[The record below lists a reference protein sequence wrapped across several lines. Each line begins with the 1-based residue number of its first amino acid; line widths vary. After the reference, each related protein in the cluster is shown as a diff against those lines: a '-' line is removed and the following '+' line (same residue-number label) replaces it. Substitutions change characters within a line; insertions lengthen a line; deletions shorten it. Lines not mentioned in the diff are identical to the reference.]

1 MDNNVPGRLGPLF
14 KKSLRS
20 VLAGVIDM
28 FSQPLSVPPPV
39 SDAHPFQDSLHYR
52 LQNDEQ
58 HDDEYHG
65 HDILH
70 SS

>member
-1 MDNNVPGRLGPLF
+1 MSPGESVRFF
-14 KKSLRS
+14 KKPLRS
-20 VLAGVIDM
+20 VHTDIVDM
-28 FSQPLSVPPPV
+28 FSQPLSIPPPV

-58 HDDEYHG
+58 HGDEYHC

>member
-1 MDNNVPGRLGPLF
+1 MSPGESVRFF
-14 KKSLRS
+14 KKPLRS
-20 VLAGVIDM
+20 VLSGVVDM
-28 FSQPLSVPPPV
+28 FSQQLSVPPPV
-39 SDAHPFQDSLHYR
+39 SDAHTFQDSLHYR
-52 LQNDEQ
+52 LQDDEQ